1 MRASRGWI
9 RAASVVALIGA
20 AAGASVPLLRAATV
34 SDNEPQRAS
43 PFSGRSMY
51 VNPNSDARHQADAW
65 QGSRRADAE
74 LIRHIAD
81 QPQAIW
87 FGDWN
92 RDPRSDVD
100 RLLGGAGGSL
110 VVLAVYNIPYRDCG
124 LYSRGGAGNAD
135 NYRRWIL
142 ELARGIRGRPVAI
155 VLEPDAVAAADCLPA
170 RLRDERYV
178 LVREA
183 TDVLKKAGALVYID
197 AGNAYWKSASEMGT
211 RLNSAGIQLA
221 DGFALNVSNFQATSA
236 LVSYGDQVSRLV
248 GGKHYVIDTSRN
260 GRGNASSRA
269 WCNPGGQ
276 ALGQTPT
283 GNTGRPL
290 VDAFLWVK
298 VPGQSDGTCN
308 GGPNAGKWWPEYAL
322 GLARSAQGQ

>member
-1 MRASRGWI
+1 MRASRGWS
-9 RAASVVALIGA
+9 RVASATAIVIAVAGV
-20 AAGASVPLLRAATV
+20 SVPLVRAADIAV
-34 SDNEPQRAS
+34 PQRGS
-43 PFSGRSMY
+43 PFSGRRLY
-51 VNPNSDARHQADAW
+51 VNPNSDARRQADEW
-65 QGSRRADAE
+65 QGSRRADAD
-74 LIRHIAD
+74 LMRRIAS
-81 QPQAIW
+81 QPQATW

-100 RLLGGAGGSL
+100 RLLGSAGGAL

-135 NYRRWIL
+135 NYRRWVL
-142 ELARGIRGRPVAI
+142 ELARGIRNRPLAI
-155 VLEPDAVAAADCLPA
+155 VLEPDAVAGADCLPA

-178 LVREA
+178 LIREA
-183 TDVLKKAGALVYID
+183 ADVLKKAGALVYID
-197 AGNAYWKSASEMGT
+197 AGNAYWKSASEMGN
-211 RLNSAGIQLA
+211 RLKSAGIDLA

-236 LVSYGDQVSRLV
+236 LVAYGDQVSRLV

-260 GRGNASSRA
+260 GRGNAAARA
-269 WCNPGGQ
+269 WCNPSGQ
-276 ALGQTPT
+276 ALGQPPT

-322 GLARSAQGQ
+322 GLARTAQGQ